1 MTHEQLLDY
10 NERCLLEEWKLP
22 PGKPCGWT
30 SAQFC
35 DEVWVEKVTKEAW
48 TEKKVVKE
56 GYYKSELVKEAWEET
71 VWE

>member
-10 NERCLLEEWKLP
+10 NKRCLLEEWKLP
-22 PGKPCGWT
+22 SGKPCGWG
-30 SAQFC
+30 SARFC

-48 TEKKVVKE
+48 TEKKVIKE

>member
-10 NERCLLEEWKLP
+10 NKRCLLEEWKLP
-22 PGKPCGWT
+22 PGKPCGWG
-30 SAQFC
+30 SARFC

-48 TEKKVVKE
+48 IEKKVIKE